1 MIDFPSGQLSKILSE
16 LEQGSFNG
24 MAEITVE
31 TAILK
36 QTFSKIIIF
45 RQGKIVFAYSK
56 LVTPQELAKNLG
68 RKLNISIIS
77 AAIKTAETKVTNPDS
92 FQETFAF
99 LARMKVI
106 QPQQIEAFILQ
117 DIILTLEQLLSYG
130 GGLKTNSQVEF
141 DLAYGQQET
150 GWSFTELIPQ
160 LTEREKQ
167 WQKFARV
174 GITSAEAVPKVRP
187 EVVRKISS
195 ISVQKHCRDWID
207 GKQSIKN
214 IAGKLHEDP
223 LKLAN
228 RYYNWA
234 NQKWIYFGEKPP
246 ANESEKSVALD
257 TPEPKVILPT
267 VLSVDDSPVVQT
279 MLKRALQDRYNVL
292 LATNGME
299 ALKILNSGKEE
310 IKLVL
315 LDVTMPDIDGIELC
329 RTIRRFKK
337 FQNLPIIMLTA
348 KDGMFD
354 KVKGKFA
361 GSTEYLTKPID
372 KKTLLTAVGQYVP
385 SLATTK

>member
-1 MIDFPSGQLSKILSE
+1 MTHP
-16 LEQGSFNG
+16 N
-24 MAEITVE
+24 
-31 TAILK
+31 
-36 QTFSKIIIF
+36 
-45 RQGKIVFAYSK
+45 
-56 LVTPQELAKNLG
+56 
-68 RKLNISIIS
+68 
-77 AAIKTAETKVTNPDS
+77 S

-117 DIILTLEQLLSYG
+117 DTILTLEELLPHG
-130 GGLKTNSQVEF
+130 GSLKTNSQVDF

-150 GWSFTELIPQ
+150 GWLFSELLPQ
-160 LTEREKQ
+160 LTERQQQ
-167 WQKFARV
+167 WAKFAKV
-174 GITSAEAVPKVRP
+174 GIASADSIPKVRP

-195 ISVQKHCRDWID
+195 ISAQKHCRDWID
-207 GKQSIKN
+207 GKQSIKS
-214 IAGKLHEDP
+214 IAGKLYEDP

-246 ANESEKSVALD
+246 ATESKKSV
-257 TPEPKVILPT
+257 TPEAPEPQVKLPT
-267 VLSVDDSPVVQT
+267 ILSVDDSPVVQT
-279 MLKRALQDRYNVL
+279 MLKRALQDSYHVVL
-292 LATNGME
+292 ASNGMS
-299 ALKILNSGKEE
+299 ALKILNSGQED
-310 IKLVL
+310 IKLLL

-337 FQNLPIIMLTA
+337 FQDLPIIMLTA

-372 KKTLLTAVGQYVP
+372 KKTLLTTVRQYVP
-385 SLATTK
+385 SLVTTK